1 MDSHASLSQDGILL
15 QRHLGRASLDDFPVW
30 PPRSLSAHVWLGRSP
45 DSEKERS
52 VV

>member
-15 QRHLGRASLDDFPVW
+15 QRHLGRASLDKSPLW
-30 PPRSLSAHVWLGRSP
+30 PPRSLSTHVRSGRSP
-45 DSEKERS
+45 DSENEKS